1 MIVPH
6 EGQGG
11 CAFPQD
17 ATTGNLE
24 EWRFGMSLRDYFA
37 AKAMAAIAS
46 DTIRL
51 LAHSGLKEAGPMV
64 SGMIAHDS
72 YTLADAMLAEREK

>member
-6 EGQGG
+6 EGHGG

-37 AKAMAAIAS
+37 AKALHTLYFDTSLNDDTAEVQSMA
-46 DTIRL
+46 RL
-51 LAHSGLKEAGPMV
+51 AYM
-64 SGMIAHDS
+64 
-72 YTLADAMLAEREK
+72 LADAMLAERAK